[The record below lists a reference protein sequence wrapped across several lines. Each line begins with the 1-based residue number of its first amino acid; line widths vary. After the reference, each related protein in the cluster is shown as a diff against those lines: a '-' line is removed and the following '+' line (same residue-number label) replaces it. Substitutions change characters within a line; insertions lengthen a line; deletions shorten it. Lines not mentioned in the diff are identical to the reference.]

1 MVPTRDKPPD
11 ADEDAHYERYFPAL
25 VILGTQELQL
35 SQQVAEALA
44 HEVLMASIRH
54 LETTPDIQLW
64 LYQSMTAAA
73 ERLKAE
79 S

>member
-11 ADEDAHYERYFPAL
+11 ADEDAYYERYFPAL

-35 SQQVAEALA
+35 SQEAAEALA

-54 LETTPDIQLW
+54 LETTEDIQLW